1 MSTATP
7 PIAVPDSASVLSSP
21 SSIHGQAFQ
30 IVLRSTGRPH
40 EGIHVVRC
48 VHTGPG
54 RNLVVCID
62 GTANQFSAKSS
73 YVVEIYS
80 RLIRDEQQ
88 LVFYN
93 SGIGTY
99 AKPSFRSWSY
109 VKQVADHT
117 IDMAVAWNFE
127 SIVHAAYEWL
137 SENYIPG
144 DRIFLFGFSRGAY
157 QARVIAGMIEKVGLV
172 HKSSKN
178 QVAFA
183 YELYS
188 SMTSQAKRDPPK
200 PSGPSSSRGAKK
212 SRTPDD
218 EEILCQ
224 QFKRTLCH
232 ENVKVHF
239 VGAWDTVSSVGVFR
253 GKTLPE
259 TVSGMGHVC
268 SFRHALAL
276 DERRVKFQPEY
287 VNGGLGP
294 QPGDKGDVKEVW
306 FAGTHSDIPH
316 LGAGR
321 KVQPGQLI
329 HHSVLKRFKNA
340 PPEAPYVPIASPP
353 KDLSAKWADIFG
365 ADFEKSDRIVTDVFE
380 DLKQIFWSIQDASR
394 AMQFPSSTRTLYGS
408 TSMQYLTFMQ
418 SIITLRSYLEVE
430 DGGDL
435 IEQVPNAGEIILR
448 ACRVE
453 RQLRLQ
459 EPATLEPSGS
469 QPLLATLLQCLSR
482 FRDVFV
488 TDPKFPILDMVK
500 VISDVADGREVVR
513 KYAQIG
519 AQSFRRYIQSLAFS
533 IKVADQIFMI
543 GQHNSAAHIGVWDG
557 PHQTPKRLT
566 ALPGEISAISPDG
579 VHVAVAHKSNVNI
592 LCTNDKPGVHQT
604 IHPEDHTILSLCFTH
619 DHRFLVSGHEDGYLN
634 FWKMVGTRWEFLR
647 RHKVNNDRICH
658 LSFSPSS
665 SRLAFIRGLPGP
677 VSVLVVDLERVGV
690 HGLFALESPTRSTA
704 LAWSPSSDSI
714 AAAVAWGVVRV
725 WSANRGEILHTF
737 KAHDSPVCC
746 LAYRHD
752 GQALAT
758 GSYDERIRVWN
769 CKTWQNVWD
778 LQTNEFVVSV
788 AFSHDGKGLVSG
800 GWEGGLFLWNVD
812 VGNLSGLLSKG
823 EKKVVDVPDRVART
837 EKIPAHEHTSRHS
850 YHPPPRKL
858 PQVEFPRH
866 KSHPHLSIPPP
877 PRPHALP
884 SNNLPDEQP
893 KSLSVPQSEALFTNK
908 DKDDHGNIE
917 PIDTMLVLDEPSVSR
932 RSSTTSS
939 YHSALDSF
947 SATPAADVKSPLPPT
962 NGQMNIRSVHPD
974 DKSDQDQRRTPFT
987 RLPPPS
993 ISFIFPAIPNTGP
1006 FADVDEPQSPQ
1017 PNGIDQIDF
1026 EAPAK
1031 GPRLD
1036 KGKGRAVDD
1045 HLLSEG
1051 LDPQMPVDDF
1061 LSHSL
1066 RIERQAELLAAP
1078 PVATQT
1084 NRGSHGAG
1092 VLVSPTSS
1100 DARGWD
1106 WESDGGPRW
1115 DDDTGW
1121 GDGTGWG
1128 GGTGW
1133 GDDTGWADNTGW
1145 APPATAPPPPA
1156 PPMMRS
1162 IDP

>member
-306 FAGTHSDIPH
+306 FAGTHSDIGGGSTLNQNLTNFGPALRWMYHEAFNCGLRMKPAITHWAPLDLTPSLKGIWKALEVLPFKSLSYKGKDSITWKPH

-340 PPEAPYVPIASPP
+340 PPETPYIPIASPP

-408 TSMQYLTFMQ
+408 TSTQYLTFMQ

-488 TDPKFPILDMVK
+488 KDPKFPILDMVK

-566 ALPGEISAISPDG
+566 VLPGEISAISPDG

-800 GWEGGLFLWNVD
+800 GWEGGLHLWNVD
-812 VGNLSGLLSKG
+812 VGNLSGLLSG
-823 EKKVVDVPDRVART
+823 AEKKVVDAPNRVAQT
-837 EKIPAHEHTSRHS
+837 EKVPAQDHQSRHS
-850 YHPPPRKL
+850 YHPPTRKP
-858 PQVEFPRH
+858 PQVKVPRH
-866 KSHPHLSIPPP
+866 KSHPHLSMPPP
-877 PRPHALP
+877 PIPLALP
-884 SNNLPDEQP
+884 SNDLLDKQP
-893 KSLSVPQSEALFTNK
+893 KSLSIPQAGALLT
-908 DKDDHGNIE
+908 DRDDHLDIE
-917 PIDTMLVLDEPSVSR
+917 PMDPMIRGLMPDQTSLSR
-932 RSSTTSS
+932 PSSTTSS

-947 SATPAADVKSPLPPT
+947 NATSVADAKSPLPTNGPT
-962 NGQMNIRSVHPD
+962 NRHQVVPPMRLNHEHRPLPAD
-974 DKSDQDQRRTPFT
+974 DESKQDRRTSPAP
-987 RLPPPS
+987 LSPAS
-993 ISFIFPAIPNTGP
+993 LSFIFPKIPNIGP
-1006 FADVDEPQSPQ
+1006 FADVD
-1017 PNGIDQIDF
+1017 I
-1026 EAPAK
+1026 
-1031 GPRLD
+1031 
-1036 KGKGRAVDD
+1036 
-1045 HLLSEG
+1045 
-1051 LDPQMPVDDF
+1051 
-1061 LSHSL
+1061 
-1066 RIERQAELLAAP
+1066 
-1078 PVATQT
+1078 TQ
-1084 NRGSHGAG
+1084 
-1092 VLVSPTSS
+1092 
-1100 DARGWD
+1100 
-1106 WESDGGPRW
+1106 
-1115 DDDTGW
+1115 
-1121 GDGTGWG
+1121 
-1128 GGTGW
+1128 
-1133 GDDTGWADNTGW
+1133 
-1145 APPATAPPPPA
+1145 PPPTK
-1156 PPMMRS
+1156 RG
-1162 IDP
+1162 